1 MLITELAERSSTPA
15 ATIKY
20 YVREGL
26 LPAGERVGGNRT
38 IYSEEHERRLRL
50 IRAMLE
56 VGKLSIASV
65 KTILNALDEPGAPIA
80 HTFDVA
86 QQALSRSAVSD
97 VAEPT
102 PEALARVDAVAAR
115 AAWID
120 CDDNIGRE
128 IAARVIDAFAGSGFP
143 LPDDYLD
150 RYAAAAR
157 IHAEADL
164 GAVATLPDPSRMTE
178 LMVIGTVLG
187 DTLSLG
193 LRRMAQAVVTEE
205 RRRSS

>member
-1 MLITELAERSSTPA
+1 MLISELVERSGTPA

-26 LPAGERVGGNRT
+26 LAPGERVGGNRT
-38 IYSEEHERRLRL
+38 IYSEEHEHRLRL

-65 KTILNALDEPGAPIA
+65 KGALAALDQPDLPLV
-80 HTFDVA
+80 HTFDIA
-86 QQALSRSAVSD
+86 QQALSRSAVPD

-102 PEALARVDAVAAR
+102 AEALARVDATAER
-115 AAWID
+115 AGWPD
-120 CDDNIGRE
+120 CGDTIGRQ
-128 IAARVIDAFAGSGFP
+128 ITARVIDAFANAGFP

-150 RYAAAAR
+150 RYATAAR
-157 IHAEADL
+157 IHADADL
-164 GAVATLPDPSRMTE
+164 AAVGDLPDPARMTE
-178 LMVIGTVLG
+178 LMVVGTVLG

-193 LRRMAQAVVTEE
+193 LRRMAQVVATNE
-205 RRRSS
+205 RRLP

>member
-1 MLITELAERSSTPA
+1 MLISELSERAGTPA

-26 LPAGERVGGNRT
+26 LPAGDRVGGNRT
-38 IYSEEHERRLRL
+38 LYGEEHERRLRL

-56 VGKLSIASV
+56 VGNLSIASV
-65 KTILNALDEPGAPIA
+65 KNVIAALDKPDAPLA

-86 QQALSRSAVSD
+86 QQALSRSAVPD
-97 VAEPT
+97 VAEPS
-102 PEALARVDAVAAR
+102 PDALARVDAVAVR
-115 AAWID
+115 AGWAD

-128 IAARVIDAFAGSGFP
+128 IAARVIDAFAKAGFP
-143 LPDDYLD
+143 LPDEYLD

-157 IHAEADL
+157 THAEADL
-164 GAVATLPDPSRMTE
+164 AAVGALPDPSRMTE
-178 LMVIGTVLG
+178 LMVVGTVLG

-193 LRRMAQAVVTEE
+193 LRRMAQAVVTNE
-205 RRRSS
+205 RRIP

>member
-1 MLITELAERSSTPA
+1 MFIAELSERSGTPA

-38 IYSEEHERRLRL
+38 LYSDEHERRLRL

-65 KTILNALDEPGAPIA
+65 KNVLDALDEPDAPIA

-86 QQALSRSAVSD
+86 QQALSRSAV
-97 VAEPT
+97 P
-102 PEALARVDAVAAR
+102 LADPSPASLERIDAVAER
-115 AAWID
+115 AGWTG
-120 CDDNIGRE
+120 CEDNVGRD
-128 IAARVIDAFAGSGFP
+128 IAARVVDAFAASGFP

-157 IHAEADL
+157 IHADADL
-164 GAVATLPDPSRMTE
+164 GAVAVLPDASRMTE

-187 DTLSLG
+187 DSLALG

-205 RRRSS
+205 RRNP